1 MTKFTA
7 FLAACACTTAIVAG
21 LPHVASDTAAAA
33 DKKIKIAVSMNR
45 QAERRWAVDRA
56 AMEAEAKREGVE
68 LIFQY
73 ADSDPAKQTS
83 QVENL
88 LSQEPNVLIIVP
100 ADREAAGALVQ
111 KAHSADVPVVGYDGG
126 VTTAK
131 LDYYVT
137 RDNAAVGTLQ
147 AKAALR
153 FAGKGNYALIKGDP
167 GNDVA
172 QTIASSYEAVFKD
185 NSDANIV
192 FDQFIVGWSPA
203 TAQSNAENVLSAN
216 TDNIQAFVVTNDGMA
231 TGVAQALKS
240 RNLVGKVFLS
250 GLDGETP
257 NLKLIAD
264 GVQTMTGYTDL
275 VDHGSAAVKAAVAL
289 AKGEK
294 PQFSQMVDLG
304 AGEVPTHLVP
314 VLEINKENLCDFVT
328 KRAPEGW
335 TSAQEVFGSADACK

>member
-1 MTKFTA
+1 MKNF
-7 FLAACACTTAIVAG
+7 AALLGVYACTTALVAIAPAV
-21 LPHVASDTAAAA
+21 LPTAATAA
-33 DKKIKIAVSMNR
+33 EGKIKIAVAMNR

-56 AMEAEAKREGVE
+56 AMEAEAARQGAV
-68 LIFQY
+68 LVFQY
-73 ADSDPAKQTS
+73 ADSNPTTQAA

-88 LSQEPNVLIIVP
+88 LSQEPNVLVIVP

-111 KAHSADVPVVGYDGG
+111 KAHQAGVPVVGYDGG
-126 VTTAK
+126 ITTAK

-137 RDNAAVGTLQ
+137 RNNAAVGTLQ
-147 AKAALR
+147 AQAAMR
-153 FAGKGNYALIKGDP
+153 VAGKGNYALIKGDP

-172 QTIASSYEAVFKD
+172 QTIAKSYEAEFKD
-185 NSDANIV
+185 KADVKIV

-216 TDNIQAFVVTNDGMA
+216 ADDIAAFVVTNDGMA
-231 TGVAQALKS
+231 TGVAQAIKS
-240 RNLVGKVFLS
+240 RNLAGKVFLS

-264 GVQTMTGYTDL
+264 GVQTMTAYTDL
-275 VDHGSAAVKAAVAL
+275 VDHGTATIKAAVAI

-294 PQFSQMVDLG
+294 PEYSEMVDLG

-314 VLEINKENLCDFVT
+314 VIEINKENLCGFVT
-328 KRAPEGW
+328 KGAPEGW
-335 TSAQEVFGSADACK
+335 TSVEEVFGSADACK